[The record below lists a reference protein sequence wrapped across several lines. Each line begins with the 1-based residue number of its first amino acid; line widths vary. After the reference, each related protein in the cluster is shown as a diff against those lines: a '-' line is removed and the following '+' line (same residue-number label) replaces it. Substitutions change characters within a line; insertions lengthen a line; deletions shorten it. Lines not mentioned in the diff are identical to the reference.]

1 MNDDAPDGQRPV
13 TNPRPSRIFHTST
26 SIRHAA
32 VVVALVTATV
42 TAVPRAISAFT
53 AARCPNC
60 RTLVMAIPGAPHPT
74 EARVIAPDTPFG
86 DCRGRVVRCPTR
98 RCHTLIEIVE
108 HG

>member
-1 MNDDAPDGQRPV
+1 
-13 TNPRPSRIFHTST
+13 
-26 SIRHAA
+26 
-32 VVVALVTATV
+32 
-42 TAVPRAISAFT
+42 
-53 AARCPNC
+53 
-60 RTLVMAIPGAPHPT
+60 MAIPGAPHPT